1 MAARTKR
8 NTRAT
13 RKATTPAG
21 RIDALRVNAM
31 GAVDKIFKQG
41 VALQAKGRKAALARV
56 KEARD
61 AVMGARDAV
70 TARAGEARVRT
81 MDAVSQLEKV
91 FENRV
96 QKAVSKLGVPTA
108 RDVRALSRQVAQLQ
122 QSVDQ
127 LRRARAR
134 T

>member
-8 NTRAT
+8 TTRTA
-13 RKATTPAG
+13 RKATTAAG
-21 RIDALRVNAM
+21 KLNQIRGQAI
-31 GAVDKIFKQG
+31 GAVDKIVKQG
-41 VALQAKGRKAALARV
+41 TVLQAKARKLATAKA
-56 KEARD
+56 KEARA
-61 AVMGARDAV
+61 AVMGARDTV
-70 TARAGEARVRT
+70 TARADEARTRT

-96 QKAVSKLGVPTA
+96 SGAISKLGVPTA

-127 LRRARAR
+127 LRRSRARA
-134 T
+134 